1 MEAYQMLWYTT
12 SSTESDATSRT
23 RLAANDQPGSV
34 GRDSGAKSFHR
45 GNPPAYRQELVDRVR
60 LQIARGTYETQA
72 KIDALLPRLVRD
84 LTFFGRRTKQIE
96 GWQAGR
102 RLISPA

>member
-1 MEAYQMLWYTT
+1 MLWYTT
-12 SSTESDATSRT
+12 SSTERDATSWT
-23 RLAANDQPGSV
+23 RFAANDQPVRV
-34 GRDSGAKSFHR
+34 GRDSGAKTLQR
-45 GNPPAYRQELVDRVR
+45 GTPPAHRQALVDRVR
-60 LQIARGTYETQA
+60 LQIANGTYETQA

-102 RLISPA
+102 RLSRPA